1 MDQLDLLDPKEQKV
15 CPHKRR
21 WLLYVTKE
29 LRVHPVLLVC
39 LENLAQS
46 KDAKVLSTSKDLL
59 VIVERRDVK
68 VIKVSVETPDQM
80 GLKER
85 PDQSD
90 PRESREKLDLQV
102 MLVWMDRRESVEPR
116 VLVEL
121 QEERV
126 TAEHQG

>member
-1 MDQLDLLDPKEQKV
+1 M
-15 CPHKRR
+15 
-21 WLLYVTKE
+21 YVTKE

-68 VIKVSVETPDQM
+68 VIKVNVETPDQM

-90 PRESREKLDLQV
+90 PRESRGKLDLQV

>member
-1 MDQLDLLDPKEQKV
+1 
-15 CPHKRR
+15 
-21 WLLYVTKE
+21 LYVTKE

-126 TAEHQG
+126 TAVHQG

>member
-1 MDQLDLLDPKEQKV
+1 M
-15 CPHKRR
+15 
-21 WLLYVTKE
+21 YVTKE

-90 PRESREKLDLQV
+90 PRESREKSDLQV

-126 TAEHQG
+126 TAVHLG